1 MKKMAIISPSSFTS
15 EYDEK
20 NVVSFLY
27 MNGYEPVYGEHTFEY
42 DRFLAGSDEMRAND
56 IMWAF
61 QNKAIDA
68 IMTLRGGYG
77 SARLLDKL
85 DYRLIA
91 KNKKPLFGFSDT
103 TALQLALWKKSKLI
117 TFSGIQASFLQN
129 DLNEGLKHSFWL
141 CLKKKCMH
149 WAGLTPITKGKSTGT
164 LLGGTLSLIASLI
177 GTPFEPDFKNA
188 ILVLEDVGEEPY
200 RIDRMLTQLRQAGAL
215 KKLSGIVLGDWH
227 NCISKNPY
235 DGDIEAVLNEHF
247 SHLSIP
253 VVKDF
258 PYGHGVKDTV
268 FPIGAKARLDAD
280 NGTLQ
285 IL

>member
-1 MKKMAIISPSSFTS
+1 M
-15 EYDEK
+15 
-20 NVVSFLY
+20 
-27 MNGYEPVYGEHTFEY
+27 
-42 DRFLAGSDEMRAND
+42 
-56 IMWAF
+56 
-61 QNKAIDA
+61 
-68 IMTLRGGYG
+68 
-77 SARLLDKL
+77 
-85 DYRLIA
+85 
-91 KNKKPLFGFSDT
+91 
-103 TALQLALWKKSKLI
+103 
-117 TFSGIQASFLQN
+117 
-129 DLNEGLKHSFWL
+129 
-141 CLKKKCMH
+141 
-149 WAGLTPITKGKSTGT
+149 
-164 LLGGTLSLIASLI
+164 IASLI